1 MKKGDNFYKV
11 CSRYLGFLTKRIDV
25 WLKAEG
31 YRLISTSTTDIKT
44 ATYYYRKDSLEAYIK
59 QILALKDDDL
69 KKLEVKYSVIVVKV
83 NNKKELIELEAL
95 IKSLKIPNSMIIAG
109 INYS

>member
-1 MKKGDNFYKV
+1 MELSVDIKKLAKVDPFKLMKKGDNFYKV

-69 KKLEVKYSVIVVKV
+69 L
-83 NNKKELIELEAL
+83 KE
-95 IKSLKIPNSMIIAG
+95 G
-109 INYS
+109 Q